1 MSDTQVIDCPATVEN
16 LVLTVVVD
24 NVPGREDLE
33 TAWGL
38 AVLVQGAD
46 TTVLFDTGPDG
57 PLLLGNLRS
66 LGIDPSTV
74 DAVFLSHD
82 HRDHTGG
89 MRTFLE
95 ANPDVTVYLLPSFSA
110 EIKTAATSAGAEV
123 VEVAG
128 PLSLCPGLCTLG
140 RLGVDIPE
148 QSLGAHT
155 PEGLVLLTG
164 CAHPGVENIVAN
176 ARRLTGGDVLLVA
189 GGFHLRSAS
198 PTEIDAV
205 VAALVNLGVRARGS
219 QPLHRR
225 RGPAGLCRHL
235 RRPLPSIGRGLSFHP
250 RGPDQ
255 MTVFKCQGRR
265 FWRLRAWCGREG
277 LGFIEAKRPSES
289 SALAFLSR
297 SASRGWRPGS

>member
-1 MSDTQVIDCPATVEN
+1 MLWAMAIALAGPAAGQDARGEEKSMSDTQVIDCPATVES

-38 AVLVQGAD
+38 AVLVQGAEK
-46 TTVLFDTGPDG
+46 TVLFDTGPDG

-140 RLGVDIPE
+140 RLGVDITE
-148 QSLGAHT
+148 QFLGVHT

-164 CAHPGVENIVAN
+164 CAHPGVENIVAD
-176 ARRLTGGDVLLVA
+176 ARTLIGGDVLLVA

-205 VAALVNLGVRARGS
+205 VAALVDLGVRNVAPSHCTGDEARQVFAATFGD
-219 QPLHRR
+219 HY
-225 RGPAGLCRHL
+225 H
-235 RRPLPSIGRGLSFHP
+235 PSGVG
-250 RGPDQ
+250 
-255 MTVFKCQGRR
+255 TV
-265 FWRLRAWCGREG
+265 LN
-277 LGFIEAKRPSES
+277 
-289 SALAFLSR
+289 LADLTR
-297 SASRGWRPGS
+297 